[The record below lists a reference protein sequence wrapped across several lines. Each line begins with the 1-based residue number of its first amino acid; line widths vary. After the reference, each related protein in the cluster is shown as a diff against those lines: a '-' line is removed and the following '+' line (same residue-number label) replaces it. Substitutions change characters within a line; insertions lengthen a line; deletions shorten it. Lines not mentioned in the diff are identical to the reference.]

1 MSIPDVLS
9 IIALIPG
16 KCLIVGLIAGI
27 PVAIFCFKHGKQI
40 PAIPA
45 VLVVFGALTFAHWRV
60 GILGSTVQTIL
71 NVTITVLH
79 TIGAVLYSVGELIIG
94 VI

>member
-45 VLVVFGALTFAHWRV
+45 GEGVLCYDHP
-60 GILGSTVQTIL
+60 
-71 NVTITVLH
+71 
-79 TIGAVLYSVGELIIG
+79 
-94 VI
+94 